1 MGRTGTERG
10 EAVGNW
16 VGKPCSPCVAAGK
29 DGVPRSNG
37 VVVGARHLAAAAVGL
52 LVALAP
58 VAALADEVD
67 PVAASAPTT
76 EVAADVPVDVPADAP
91 ADVPAEDTVAGT
103 AVIGGTIAEPGT
115 WPEIVALLSPT
126 GDPEDTQFC
135 AGTLI
140 DPYWVLTAA
149 HCVTG
154 QTYPATDIRV
164 LLGNQDLAAGGGELR
179 AVARVVVHP
188 QYPRS
193 SFATIGSGYD
203 LALLQLRTPSAQPTM
218 PLLDPLPAGWTWGA
232 PGPDGCV
239 PTACGLAAGWGLTA
253 QNPPAFPNQLH
264 QTQIG
269 IYSDAD
275 CERGTDGL
283 FNPSKELCAFDPGI
297 NVCRGDSG
305 GPLLVDDG
313 TGELRLAG
321 VVSYGFDRCVAGV
334 SVFTRV
340 DSFAPWIRGVVG
352 QSPPVSSPGA
362 GYWLVGAT
370 GSVYAFGGVVDH
382 GDVLAAGTVT
392 DIESTASGDGYW
404 VVDETGTVWAHGDAA
419 FLGSAPTARPG
430 ERWTSIAATPAGDGY
445 WVFSDRGR
453 VAAFGTA
460 APYGDLAALTLN
472 GPILD
477 AVATPSGHGYYL
489 VGSDGGVFAFGDAGF
504 HGSMGGVRLN
514 QAVRSL
520 VPDPDGDG
528 YWLVASDGGVFA
540 FDAAF
545 RGSMGAVVLA
555 RPVVGMVAYGDGYL
569 MVGSDGGIFNF
580 SSQPFAGSLATTT
593 LAAPIVA
600 VAAH

>member
-1 MGRTGTERG
+1 M
-10 EAVGNW
+10 AL
-16 VGKPCSPCVAAGK
+16 
-29 DGVPRSNG
+29 PRSNG
-37 VVVGARHLAAAAVGL
+37 AVVGARHLVAAAVGL

-58 VAALADEVD
+58 VAALADEAD
-67 PVAASAPTT
+67 PSAAPVSEP
-76 EVAADVPVDVPADAP
+76 AADVPADDAVVD
-91 ADVPAEDTVAGT
+91 T
-103 AVIGGTIAEPGT
+103 AVIGGSVAEPGT
-115 WPEIVALLSPT
+115 WPEVVALLSPT
-126 GDPEDTQFC
+126 GHPEVSQFC
-135 AGTLI
+135 GGTLI
-140 DPYWVLTAA
+140 DAWWVLTAA

-154 QTYPATDIRV
+154 QSYAATDIRV

-193 SFATIGSGYD
+193 GFASIGSGYD
-203 LALLQLRTPSAQPTM
+203 LALLQLGTPSAQPTM

-253 QNPPAFPNQLH
+253 QNPPAFPSQLH
-264 QTQIG
+264 ETQIG
-269 IYSDAD
+269 IYSDAE
-275 CERGTDGL
+275 CEASTNGL
-283 FNPSKELCAFDPGI
+283 FNAGKELCAFDPGV

-321 VVSYGFDRCVAGV
+321 IVSYGFDRCVAGV

-340 DSFAPWIRGVVG
+340 DAFAPWIRGIVDEA
-352 QSPPVSSPGA
+352 PPVRSSGA
-362 GYWLVGAT
+362 GYWVVGAT
-370 GSVYAFGGVVDH
+370 GSVYAFGAVADH
-382 GDVLAAGTVT
+382 GDALATATVT
-392 DIESTASGDGYW
+392 DIESTPTGDGYW
-404 VVDETGTVWAHGDAA
+404 VVDESGTVWAHGDAS
-419 FLGSAPTARPG
+419 FLGSAPAARPG
-430 ERWTSIAATPAGDGY
+430 ERWTSVAATPTGDGY
-445 WVFSDRGR
+445 WIFSDRGR
-453 VAAFGTA
+453 VASLGA
-460 APYGDLAALTLN
+460 ATSYGDLAGLALN

-489 VGSDGGVFAFGDAGF
+489 VGSDGGVFAFGDADF
-504 HGSMGGVRLN
+504 RGSMGGVRLN
-514 QAVRSL
+514 QPVRSL
-520 VPDPDGDG
+520 VPDPDGEG

-555 RPVVGMVAYGDGYL
+555 RPVVGMVTYGDGYL

-593 LAAPIVA
+593 LSAPIVA